1 MASDNSELSPN
12 IISLEHQLLDASLLL
27 EKWVK
32 WGNTFGSLMFEQRNF
47 VQLQKDTE
55 KFFDAHKKRE

>member
-27 EKWVK
+27 DKWVK
-32 WGNTFGSLMFEQRNF
+32 WGNTFSSLMFEQKEF
-47 VQLQKDTE
+47 VQLQRDTE
-55 KFFDAHKKRE
+55 KFFHTYKRE